1 MRKAKCSQ
9 MFRNQPVQVLWRKG
23 KCVLVSIP
31 AESAVAVVSAEL
43 RRVSG
48 HTAAAAEAQEPT
60 QYCA

>member
-1 MRKAKCSQ
+1 
-9 MFRNQPVQVLWRKG
+9 MFRNQPVQVLWRKE